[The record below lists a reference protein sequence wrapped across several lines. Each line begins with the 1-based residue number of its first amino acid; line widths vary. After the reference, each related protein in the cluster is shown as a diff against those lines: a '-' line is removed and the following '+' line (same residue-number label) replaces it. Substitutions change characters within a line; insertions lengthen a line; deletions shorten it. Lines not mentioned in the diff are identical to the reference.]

1 MPARG
6 VYRWKGE
13 IVKEAEVLLIAKAN
27 RQRFADIEKRVE
39 ELHSYETPEI
49 ISIPL
54 AEISAGYKEFLADLL
69 GG

>member
-1 MPARG
+1 M
-6 VYRWKGE
+6 
-13 IVKEAEVLLIAKAN
+13 LLIAKAN